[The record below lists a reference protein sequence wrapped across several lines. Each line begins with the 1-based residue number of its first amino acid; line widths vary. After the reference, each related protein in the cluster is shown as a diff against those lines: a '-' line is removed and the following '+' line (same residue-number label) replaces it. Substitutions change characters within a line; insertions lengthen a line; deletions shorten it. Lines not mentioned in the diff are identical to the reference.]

1 MQIMFFQSQVFHLR
15 FMFLSSA
22 GFKFYAKIMGA
33 FMFFV
38 VQVIL
43 AQARSQEFLG
53 AREVSENWGTNL
65 WQL

>member
-53 AREVSENWGTNL
+53 GKGGF
-65 WQL
+65 